1 MFEVILPRIRSARAR
16 RLVPFS
22 YVALAAVGSAFL
34 VLAPMLVATE
44 PQYVMSQSY
53 YDGLTWLGDH
63 PQGRVLSMPGIG
75 LYVPAYSPDTVY
87 VGHYDETFDYYTK
100 TQTAL
105 DLLTGKQDIVA
116 FDDAN
121 HIRYVIWTADLK
133 TPPPAAL
140 GPPAYDTPNFKIWQ
154 LY

>member
-1 MFEVILPRIRSARAR
+1 M
-16 RLVPFS
+16 PFS
-22 YVALAAVGSAFL
+22 YVAFAAMGSAFL
-34 VLAPMLVATE
+34 VLAPLLVATQS
-44 PQYVMSQSY
+44 QYVTTQPV
-53 YDGLTWLGDH
+53 YDGLTWLGEQ

-105 DLLTGKQDIVA
+105 DLLTGKTDIVQ
-116 FDDAN
+116 FDRQND
-121 HIRYVIWTADLK
+121 IRYVVWTSDLK
-133 TPPPAAL
+133 TPPPSVL
-140 GPPAYDTPNFKIWQ
+140 GPAAYDTPDFKIYR

>member
-1 MFEVILPRIRSARAR
+1 MGWGR
-16 RLVPFS
+16 RHS
-22 YVALAAVGSAFL
+22 VAAIGSAFL
-34 VLAPMLVATE
+34 VLAPLLVATE
-44 PQYVMSQSY
+44 SQYVMSQPA
-53 YDGLTWLGDH
+53 YDGLTWLGGQ

-105 DLLTGKQDIVA
+105 DLLTGKQDLVA
-116 FDDAN
+116 FDQQND
-121 HIRYVIWTADLK
+121 IRYVIWTADLP
-133 TPPPAAL
+133 TPPPSVL
-140 GPPAYDTPNFKIWQ
+140 GPPAYDTPAFKIWK

>member
-1 MFEVILPRIRSARAR
+1 MYEVIVPWLRAARAR

-22 YVALAAVGSAFL
+22 YVAFASVGSAFL
-34 VLAPMLVATE
+34 VLAPLLVATQ
-44 PQYVMSQSY
+44 PQYVMTDASY
-53 YDGLTWLGDH
+53 NGLVWLGGQ

-105 DLLTGKQDIVA
+105 DLLTGKADLA
-116 FDDAN
+116 RFDAEN
-121 HIRYVIWTADLK
+121 HIRYVVWTADLK
-133 TPPPAAL
+133 TPPPPDL
-140 GPPAYDTPNFKIWQ
+140 GTPAYDTPSFKIWR